1 MKLTRILA
9 LAAIATGLVLT
20 QTRSAQDE
28 DYAKAVKEWTTRPEF
43 MSPLVDHLPK
53 APGVPSPKDVLGY
66 YIGTPKKLTHT
77 AEIGKYYRALAAASK
92 RVKVMTAGTTDEGR
106 ECLVAVI
113 ADEDTIRDL
122 DRYKGYLAR
131 LADPR
136 GLGPAEAKQ
145 IIAQAKPIYF
155 LTGGLHSA
163 ETGPPEMLMELAYRI
178 AVEDSPLYDS
188 IRKNVIVMVNAAS
201 EPDGRDRY
209 VDWYYKYKLT
219 EESENERTPGP
230 PYWGKYIYH
239 DNNRDIN
246 YSQVTMSNWLKF
258 YLEWHP
264 PIMHDLHESQ
274 PLLYTFSGQSP
285 QNPTLDPILYGELP
299 LFSEFEM
306 TKMLAFGMPG
316 VWTHAFVDM
325 WSPGYLGFM
334 SSNHN
339 GMLRMYEIMGNGGA
353 NTMRRNLAAGGRG
366 APDAGAPAEP
376 AAPEPATPAPAGGG
390 RRGGAAAAPDAAASA
405 DPAAAGRGGRGG
417 MTAREWYRPLPPQRD
432 LVWSI
437 RNNTNYS
444 ETAVLSALELTASIP
459 KMVLENFYLKSRNSI
474 DSGSKDAPYGYV
486 FPSNQ
491 KDMTRVAFIVNVL
504 RKQGIEVGE
513 ATAEFKIAG
522 ATYPAGSLVLKRNQ
536 PYGRLAK
543 ILLEKQNF
551 PADAQ
556 TTYDDT
562 GWTMG
567 MMSHA
572 KVDEISDKAI
582 LDVAVKPVTT
592 YNPAGAVNGA
602 GAVTAI
608 LHNGSNNLVTLRYRL
623 KDLKFEAIEQP
634 AKAGN
639 TDLPAGTML
648 VASSP
653 RVKAEVEKLGLQA
666 VAMAAA
672 PDVKKHD
679 VDLPRVAMFST
690 WGNTQEVGW
699 VRYAFDHFEI
709 NYDLIYK
716 ERIRKGNLK
725 AAYDVIVIPSQG
737 GRGGGAKGLIFDV
750 DPRPGKHYSYT
761 KDPAFPSLGA
771 YGESED
777 ITGGMG
783 LPGVAELD
791 KFVNEGGILI
801 TMGASSFLPAE
812 SFITRTVDAAR
823 TTAAF
828 YAPGPI
834 VEAEITVPNHPVF
847 YGYTDRIV
855 PVRWAGGP
863 LLRVPAD
870 EARRSVLMR
879 FPGQDRSVLS
889 GLMRGV
895 GETRLRPAILDEPV
909 GQGRVILFATN
920 PAYRWQNLGE
930 FNMLAN
936 AILHFNDMP
945 KPAPAAPAATV
956 AGN

>member
-1 MKLTRILA
+1 MKLVRICA
-9 LAAIATGLVLT
+9 LVAIAAGLVVT
-20 QTRSAQDE
+20 QTRQAQDE
-28 DYAKAVKEWTTRPEF
+28 EYAKAVKEWTTRPEF

-53 APGVPSPKDVLGY
+53 APGVPTTKDVLGY
-66 YIGTPKKLTHT
+66 YVGAPKKLTHT
-77 AEIGKYYRALAAASK
+77 ADLAKYYRALAAASK
-92 RVKVMTAGTTDEGR
+92 RVKLLAAGTTDEGR
-106 ECLVAVI
+106 ECLVIAV
-113 ADEDTIRDL
+113 ADEETIRDL

-136 GLGPAEAKQ
+136 GLSPDQAKP
-145 IIAQAKPIYF
+145 IIAQAKPIYMF
-155 LTGGLHSA
+155 TGGLHSA

-188 IRKNVIVMVNAAS
+188 IRKNVIVMMNAAS

-209 VDWYYKYKLT
+209 VDWYYKYKLA
-219 EESENERTPGP
+219 EENEQDRTPNP

-285 QNPTLDPILYGELP
+285 QNPTLDPILYAELP
-299 LFSEFEM
+299 WFSEFEM
-306 TKMLAFGMPG
+306 TKMISYGMPG

-353 NTMRRNLAAGGRG
+353 NTMQRNIGGGFGAGGGGG
-366 APDAGAPAEP
+366 APEGPVE
-376 AAPEPATPAPAGGG
+376 APAG
-390 RRGGAAAAPDAAASA
+390 RGGADAAAG
-405 DPAAAGRGGRGG
+405 GRGGRGG
-417 MTAREWYRPLPPQRD
+417 GMVAREWYRPLPPPRT
-432 LVWSI
+432 LLWSM

-444 ETAVLSALELTASIP
+444 ETGVLSALELTAAFS
-459 KMVLENFYLKSRNSI
+459 KTVLENFYLKSLHSVEA
-474 DSGSKDAPYGYV
+474 GSKEAPYAYV
-486 FPSNQ
+486 MSAAQ
-491 KDMTRVAFIVNVL
+491 KDLTRVAFIVNVL
-504 RKQGIEVGE
+504 RKQGIEVGR
-513 ATAEFKIAG
+513 ATAEVKVG
-522 ATYPAGSLVLKRNQ
+522 GTLYPAGSMIVKLNQ

-551 PADAQ
+551 PTDAQ

-562 GWTMG
+562 AWTMG
-567 MMSHA
+567 LMSQA
-572 KVDEISDKAI
+572 LVDEIADKSI
-582 LDVAVKPVTT
+582 LNAPVQPVDVFDPVGAVKGDGP
-592 YNPAGAVNGA
+592 
-602 GAVTAI
+602 VTAI
-608 LHNGSNNLVTLRYRL
+608 LHNGSNNLITLRYRL
-623 KDLKFEAIEQP
+623 HDLKFEAIEQP
-634 AKAGN
+634 FK
-639 TDLPAGTML
+639 DLPAGSLL

-666 VAMAAA
+666 VALAAA
-672 PDVKKHD
+672 PDVKKHEL
-679 VDLPRVAMFST
+679 DLPRVAMFST
-690 WGNTQEVGW
+690 WGATQDVGW
-699 VRYAFDHFEI
+699 VRYAFDHFEVK
-709 NYDLIYK
+709 YDLIYK
-716 ERIRKGNLK
+716 ERIRQGNLK
-725 AAYDVIVIPSQG
+725 AAYDVIVVPHQG

-750 DPRPGKHYSYT
+750 EGKPGKKFAYT
-761 KDPAFPSLGA
+761 QDPTYPSLGL

-777 ITGGMG
+777 ISGGMG
-783 LPGVAELD
+783 LQGVAELD
-791 KFVNEGGILI
+791 KFVNQGGVLI
-801 TMGASSFLPAE
+801 TLGAASYLPAE
-812 SFITRTVDAAR
+812 TFITRTVDAAR
-823 TTAAF
+823 PTAAF

-834 VEAEITVPNHPVF
+834 VQAEITNPTHPIF
-847 YGYTDRIV
+847 YGYSDRIV

-863 LLRVPAD
+863 LLRVPND
-870 EARRSVLMR
+870 EMRRTVLMR
-879 FPGQDRSVLS
+879 FPGQDNSVLS

-895 GETRLRPAILDEPV
+895 AETRNRPAIIDEAV
-909 GQGRVILFATN
+909 GQGHVLLYSTN

-936 AILHFNDMP
+936 AILNFNDLP
-945 KPAPAAPAATV
+945 KAAAQPAAGTT

>member
-1 MKLTRILA
+1 MKLVQICA
-9 LAAIATGLVLT
+9 LAAVAAGLVIT
-20 QTRSAQDE
+20 QTRQSQDE
-28 DYAKAVKEWTTRPEF
+28 EYAKAVKEWTTRPEF
-43 MSPLVDHLPK
+43 MSPLVDHLPRVS
-53 APGVPSPKDVLGY
+53 GVPTTKDVLGY
-66 YIGTPKKLTHT
+66 YAGAPKKLTHT
-77 AEIGKYYRALAAASK
+77 ADLAKYYRALAAASK
-92 RVKVMTAGTTDEGR
+92 RVKIFPAGTTDEGR
-106 ECLVAVI
+106 ECIVIAV

-136 GLGPAEAKQ
+136 GLGSEQAKQ
-145 IIAQAKPIYF
+145 VIAQAKPIYM

-163 ETGPPEMLMELAYRI
+163 ETGPPEMLMELAYRL
-178 AVEDSPLYDS
+178 AVEESPLYDS
-188 IRKNVIVMVNAAS
+188 IRKNVIVMMNATS

-219 EESENERTPGP
+219 EENEQDRTPGP

-285 QNPTLDPILYGELP
+285 QNPTLDPILYAELP
-299 LFSEFEM
+299 WFSQFEM
-306 TKMLAFGMPG
+306 TKMISYGMPG

-353 NTMRRNLAAGGRG
+353 NTMQRNIGGGFGAGGGALEPAPAEAPAGRG
-366 APDAGAPAEP
+366 AADA
-376 AAPEPATPAPAGGG
+376 
-390 RRGGAAAAPDAAASA
+390 
-405 DPAAAGRGGRGG
+405 AAAGRGGRGG
-417 MTAREWYRPLPPQRD
+417 GMSAREWYRPLPPPRT
-432 LVWSI
+432 LLWSM

-444 ETAVLSALELTASIP
+444 ETGVLSALELTAAFS
-459 KMVLENFYLKSRNSI
+459 KTVLENFYLKSLHSVEA
-474 DSGSKDAPYGYV
+474 GSKDAPYAYV
-486 FPSNQ
+486 MSAAQ

-504 RKQGIEVGE
+504 RKQGIEVGR
-513 ATAEFKIAG
+513 ATAEIKTGA
-522 ATYPAGSLVLKRNQ
+522 ATYPAGSMIVKLNQ

-551 PADAQ
+551 PTDAQ

-572 KVDEISDKAI
+572 QVDEISDKSI
-582 LDVAVKPVTT
+582 LNAAVQPVDTFE
-592 YNPAGAVNGA
+592 PKGVVKGD
-602 GAVTAI
+602 GPVTAI
-608 LHNGSNNLVTLRYRL
+608 LHNGSNNLITLRYRL
-623 KDLKFEAIEQP
+623 RDLKFEALDQ
-634 AKAGN
+634 ASK
-639 TDLPAGTML
+639 DLPAGSLL

-653 RVKAEVEKLGLQA
+653 RVKAEIEKLGLQA
-666 VAMAAA
+666 IALPAA
-672 PDVKKHD
+672 PEGKKHD
-679 VDLPRVAMFST
+679 LDVPRVAVFST
-690 WGNTQEVGW
+690 WGATQDVGW
-699 VRYAFDHFEI
+699 VRYAFDHFELK
-709 NYDLIYK
+709 YDLIYK
-716 ERIRKGNLK
+716 ERVRQGNLK
-725 AAYDVIVIPSQG
+725 AAYDVIVIPHQG

-750 DPRPGKHYSYT
+750 EGKPGKKFAYT
-761 KDPAFPSLGA
+761 KDPAYPSLGA

-777 ITGGMG
+777 ISGGMG
-783 LPGVAELD
+783 VSGVAELD
-791 KFVNEGGILI
+791 KFVNQGGVLI
-801 TMGASSFLPAE
+801 TLGAASYLPAE
-812 SFITRTVDAAR
+812 TFITRTVDASR
-823 TTAAF
+823 PTAAF

-834 VEAEITVPNHPVF
+834 VQAEITNPTHPIF
-847 YGYTDRIV
+847 YGYTDRTV

-863 LLRVPAD
+863 LLRVPND
-870 EARRSVLMR
+870 EMRRTVLMR
-879 FPGQDRSVLS
+879 FPGQDNSVLS

-895 GETRLRPAILDEPV
+895 AETRNRPAIIDEAV
-909 GQGRVILFATN
+909 GQGHVLLYSTN

-936 AILHFNDMP
+936 AILNFNDLP
-945 KPAPAAPAATV
+945 KGSAGPVSTTAPA
-956 AGN
+956 GN